1 MREGRSSSTSSWTST
16 VKRLDIGIDSSNS
29 RQNPSMSARTRDEI
43 NRMSP
48 SRQTSIS
55 ACKVATVLLSN
66 PTRNHLHRPC
76 PTSANSSISAQDGAT
91 EPARFHLA
99 NASLDHTRRTDIG
112 GSLPHEIWVF
122 YPRFARLTNRL
133 GPYFPG
139 PVGSVAA
146 SAFPA
151 SWILAVWVMLFHHFI
166 PHVSLGRECAGNPPS
181 PTILSRHGATGLSIR
196 LDSGF
201 AYM

>member
-1 MREGRSSSTSSWTST
+1 MKG
-16 VKRLDIGIDSSNS
+16 LDIGIDSSNS
-29 RQNPSMSARTRDEI
+29 RQNPSMSVLIRNEI
-43 NRMSP
+43 NRIPS
-48 SRQTSIS
+48 SRQAFIS
-55 ACKVATVLLSN
+55 ACKVAIVLLSN
-66 PTRNHLHRPC
+66 PARNHLHRPC

-151 SWILAVWVMLFHHFI
+151 SAFPASWILAVWVMLFHRFI
-166 PHVSLGRECAGNPPS
+166 PHVFLGRECDGNPPS
-181 PTILSRHGATGLSIR
+181 PTILSRHGATGPSIR